1 MSALPRLALGFVA
14 GALSILI
21 FREATVFGLNQ
32 IGVTQMAVY
41 AWRSAPPLGL
51 PLIVNQCF
59 WGGLWGILFVL
70 LWDRSGFQGGGG
82 LAAAFFGLAA
92 GILAWGAASLVF
104 ADIKAVAIGVVAGGL
119 LAGLILLFGSAILF
133 GLMFGILGPAVLGW
147 VVMPMVRSQTL
158 FGGRVAV
165 TVAIEGMFG
174 IGLAVLLSLVAR
186 FAGSRS

>member
-1 MSALPRLALGFVA
+1 MSALPRLALGFAA

-32 IGVTQMAVY
+32 VGLTQMAVY
-41 AWRSAPPLGL
+41 SWRAAPPLGL

-92 GILAWGAASLVF
+92 GLLAWGAASLVF
-104 ADIKAVAIGVVAGGL
+104 ADIKAIAAGIVAGGIV
-119 LAGLILLFGSAILF
+119 AGLILLFGSGILF
-133 GLMFGILGPAVLGW
+133 GLVFGVAGPAVLSW
-147 VVMPMVRSQTL
+147 VVMPMIRSQTL
-158 FGGRVAV
+158 FGGRIAV

-174 IGLAVLLSLVAR
+174 IGLAVLISLVAR
-186 FAGSRS
+186 FAGGRS